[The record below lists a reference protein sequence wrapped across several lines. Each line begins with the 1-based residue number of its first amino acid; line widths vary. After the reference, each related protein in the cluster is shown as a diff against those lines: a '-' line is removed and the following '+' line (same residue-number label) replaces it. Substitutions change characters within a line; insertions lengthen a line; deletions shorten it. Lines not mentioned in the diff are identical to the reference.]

1 MKKIIVEILNI
12 NYNIYNNKIKIIFSE
27 KLEDFNNLYNFI
39 FTLKN
44 PIYKDIIETKFI
56 NRKKFII
63 KNNEI
68 KIETSEIS
76 LYELKPPILK
86 PRILKNYNNLLD
98 KYTYNFEN
106 NIEFLCKSKIK
117 NNILIPNFSDY
128 ILEKNIN
135 KIKNKI
141 INWLLLCNKINLFFI
156 LNIKKKV
163 SLYLI
168 PFMYKIII
176 PVSKINNNIYYNYL
190 HK

>member
-168 PFMYKIII
+168 PYMYKIII

>member
-76 LYELKPPILK
+76 LYELKPP
-86 PRILKNYNNLLD
+86 ILKNYNNLLD